1 MYGAILGDIVG
12 SPYEFDCNN
21 YKAKDFPLFS
31 RRSDFT
37 DDTVMT
43 LAVAKALLSSRGQ
56 DDTAIKAALV
66 REMQQLGRAYPDRGY
81 GTHFGGWLYEDDPQP
96 YQSYGNGSAMRVSS
110 AAWLAT
116 DMAETLHLARLTAK
130 VTHDHPEG
138 IKGAQAAAAIFLA
151 RTGHGK
157 EEIKAYMEREFCYDL
172 SCSCDEIRPTYHHV
186 ESCQK
191 TVPQAIIAFL
201 ESTDFEDALRTAV
214 SLGGDSDTLA
224 AITGSIAEAFYGVPE
239 ELRHECRQRLTPE
252 LAEILCELENALSE
266 STPKT

>member
-66 REMQQLGRAYPDRGY
+66 REMQQLGRAYPERGY

-96 YQSYGNGSAMRVSS
+96 YQSYGNGSAMRVSP

-116 DMAETLHLARLTAK
+116 DMAETLHLARLTAQ

-138 IKGAQAAAAIFLA
+138 IKGAQATAASIFLA

-157 EEIKAYMEREFCYDL
+157 EEIKAYMEREFGYDL
-172 SCSCDEIRPTYHHV
+172 SRSCDEIRPTYHHV
-186 ESCQK
+186 ESCQE
-191 TVPQAIIAFL
+191 TVPQAITAFWR
-201 ESTDFEDALRTAV
+201 AAILRTRCARRCPSAV
-214 SLGGDSDTLA
+214 TATPSPPSPA
-224 AITGSIAEAFYGVPE
+224 AS
-239 ELRHECRQRLTPE
+239 LRHSTACRRNCGRS
-252 LAEILCELENALSE
+252 AANV
-266 STPKT
+266 

>member
-43 LAVAKALLSSRGQ
+43 LAVAKALLSTRGQ
-56 DDTAIKAALV
+56 DDAAIKAALV

-81 GTHFGGWLYEDDPQP
+81 GTHFSGWLYEDDPQP

-110 AAWLAT
+110 AAWLAK
-116 DMAETLHLARLTAK
+116 DMAESLHLAQLTAE

-138 IKGAQAAAAIFLA
+138 IKGAQATAAAVFLA
-151 RTGHGK
+151 RTDHGK
-157 EEIKAYMEREFCYDL
+157 EKIKAYVEREFGYDL
-172 SCSCDEIRPTYHHV
+172 SRSCDEIRPLITMWRAARKPCRRQSPRFWRV
-186 ESCQK
+186 AILK
-191 TVPQAIIAFL
+191 TRCARRCPSAATATPSPPSPAASRRR
-201 ESTDFEDALRTAV
+201 STACRRNCGR
-214 SLGGDSDTLA
+214 SA
-224 AITGSIAEAFYGVPE
+224 ASG
-239 ELRHECRQRLTPE
+239 
-252 LAEILCELENALSE
+252 
-266 STPKT
+266 